1 MITNIIKYY
10 LGDQIKMD
18 GMGRVYGMHGGKI
31 NAKGFWKEKETQDLG
46 MDGRT
51 LLNWS

>member
-1 MITNIIKYY
+1 MFTIIIKYY
-10 LGDQIKMD
+10 LDDQIKMD
-18 GMGRVYGMHGGKI
+18 GMGKVYGTHGGKI
-31 NAKGFWKEKETQDLG
+31 NAKGFRKEKETQDLG